1 LRTDDIYGALRAQY
15 GRNLTPVE
23 NAVYVLLRKL
33 YAIPRFR
40 KDVLKQQRNTII
52 RARFA
57 EGATLENLAAEYNIS
72 VQRVHQIVHFR
83 HR

>member
-1 LRTDDIYGALRAQY
+1 VALRAEY
-15 GRNLTPVE
+15 GRNSTPVE
-23 NAVYVLLRKL
+23 NAVCALLRKL
-33 YAIPRFR
+33 YPIPRFR
-40 KDVLKQQRNTII
+40 KDFLKQQRNTII

-57 EGATLENLAAEYNIS
+57 EGATLESLAAEYHIS